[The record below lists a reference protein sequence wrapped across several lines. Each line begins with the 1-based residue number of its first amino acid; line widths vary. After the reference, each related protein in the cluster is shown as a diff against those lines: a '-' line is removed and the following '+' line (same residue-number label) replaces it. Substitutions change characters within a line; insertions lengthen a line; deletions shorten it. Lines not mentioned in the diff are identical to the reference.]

1 MYSTEAILEAA
12 HAIRPYL
19 SELLGAELAIEIDQK
34 LVDLLAQAED
44 GQSVENLILELL
56 AAQASTRE
64 WLSLKL
70 FPQQSH
76 YQTHHSPTRRW
87 EAEEWEEETDTL
99 CGEEGTDYILDVEN
113 IIESGLSDS
122 INGDII
128 YGDRIWGDN
137 KGPLNDSIQCYVH
150 AEMDTHVI
158 VQRITTIEVMISKD
172 AIEFVSSATA
182 KREQIQIDSL
192 KALIV
197 QVIPKVNFESVGDT
211 RFEVESLN
219 LETPQHLYFDLRP
232 THLGDGEVWVVLRQ
246 SQLPLLTLPLTPQI
260 VESRAQIPRR
270 LSANGS
276 IQNIPTLSEP
286 LHQLR
291 IIERRNGT
299 QITYDYE
306 LDSPSLNILGRYES
320 KPIMSDRQQYVETLY
335 REIESRWR
343 SVQEDVDA
351 FAAELRGFGGQLL
364 DELFPEA
371 LQRQLWEHRQSIQSI
386 MVISTEPFIPW
397 ELVHLKPPGQA
408 FLPDEVCFLGQLG
421 LVRWLYDVGFPPESI
436 TLQPDRCRYVI
447 PHYPDSR
454 YRLPQAEQ
462 EAQFLEQTF
471 QATAIEPQPNPVR
484 QALESASF
492 DLLHF
497 AGHGQAEHG
506 STATANL
513 LLEGRIEGGK
523 YISASLSATTVSQHC
538 RFKTVKNQPIVLL
551 NACQIGRTG
560 YDLTGISGFA
570 QAFLRGGAGAFIGSL
585 WSVGD
590 RPARVFSETLYSAL
604 IAGANLAEA
613 TRKAR
618 EKAKAAGDATW
629 LAYVVYGHPY
639 LKVTLQEGK

>member
-1 MYSTEAILEAA
+1 MIERFNMYSTEAILEAA

-19 SELLGAELAIEIDQK
+19 SELLDAELTIEIDQK
-34 LVDLLAQAED
+34 LADLLAQAED
-44 GQSVENLILELL
+44 GQPVENLILELL
-56 AAQASTRE
+56 ASHDSTRE
-64 WLSLKL
+64 WLSLRL

-76 YQTHHSPTRRW
+76 DHSPTRHW
-87 EAEEWEEETDTL
+87 DTNKNRED
-99 CGEEGTDYILDVEN
+99 GEE
-113 IIESGLSDS
+113 
-122 INGDII
+122 
-128 YGDRIWGDN
+128 
-137 KGPLNDSIQCYVH
+137 PLNESVNCYVH
-150 AEMDTHVI
+150 TEMDTHVI
-158 VQRITTIEVMISKD
+158 VQRVTTVEVIISKD
-172 AIEFVSSATA
+172 AIEFVTSATA
-182 KREQIQIDSL
+182 KNQSIQIDAL
-192 KALIV
+192 KTLIV
-197 QVIPKVNFESVGDT
+197 QVIPKLNFESVGDT
-211 RFEVESLN
+211 RFEIELLN

-232 THLGDGEVWVVLRQ
+232 THLGEGEVWVIFRQ
-246 SQLPLLTLPLTPQI
+246 SQLPLLTLALTPQI
-260 VESRAQIPRR
+260 VESKAQTPQR

-276 IQNIPTLSEP
+276 IQNIPKLSES

-291 IIERRNGT
+291 IIERRNGI

-320 KPIMSDRQQYVETLY
+320 RPIASDRQQYVETLY

-364 DELFPEA
+364 DELFPEP
-371 LQRQLWEHRQSIQSI
+371 LQRQLWEHRQEIQSI

-408 FLPDEVCFLGQLG
+408 FLPDEVCFLGQMG
-421 LVRWLYDVGFPPESI
+421 LVRWLYDVGRPPESI
-436 TLQPDRCRYVI
+436 TLHSDRCRYVI

-454 YRLPQAEQ
+454 YQLPQAEQ

-484 QALESASF
+484 QALQSASF

-523 YISASLSATTVSQHC
+523 YIPVSLSATTVSQYC
-538 RFKTVKNQPIVLL
+538 RFQTVKNQPIVLL

-560 YDLTGISGFA
+560 YALTGISGFA
-570 QAFLRGGAGAFIGSL
+570 QAFLKGGAGAFIGSL
-585 WSVGD
+585 WAVGD
-590 RPARVFSETLYSAL
+590 RPARIFSEALYSAL
-604 IAGANLAEA
+604 LAGSDLAEA
-613 TRKAR
+613 SRKAR
-618 EKAKAAGDATW
+618 EKARAAGDATW

-639 LKVTLQEGK
+639 LRVTLQKGK

>member
-34 LVDLLAQAED
+34 LTDLLAQAED

-56 AAQASTRE
+56 ASQDSTRE
-64 WLSLKL
+64 WLQNKL
-70 FPQQSH
+70 FSQPSH
-76 YQTHHSPTRRW
+76 HHDYSPTRHW
-87 EAEEWEEETDTL
+87 DTDKNSEE
-99 CGEEGTDYILDVEN
+99 
-113 IIESGLSDS
+113 
-122 INGDII
+122 
-128 YGDRIWGDN
+128 
-137 KGPLNDSIQCYVH
+137 PLNASIDCHVH

-158 VQRITTIEVMISKD
+158 VQRVTTVEVIISKD
-172 AIEFVSSATA
+172 AIEFVSSATS
-182 KREQIQIDSL
+182 KSKQIQIDSL
-192 KALIV
+192 KTLIV
-197 QVIPKVNFESVGDT
+197 QVIPKVNFESVGET
-211 RFEVESLN
+211 RLEIESLS

-276 IQNIPTLSEP
+276 IQNIPTLSKP

>member
-1 MYSTEAILEAA
+1 METAEILEAA
-12 HAIRPYL
+12 RSIRL
-19 SELLGAELAIEIDQK
+19 HLGELLDAELAIEIDQK
-34 LVDLLAQAED
+34 LAELLAQADD
-44 GQSVENLILELL
+44 GESVEILILELL
-56 AAQASTRE
+56 ASQDATRE
-64 WLSLKL
+64 WLRDKL
-70 FPQQSH
+70 IKQQSELRNWD
-76 YQTHHSPTRRW
+76 PTKGVPKND
-87 EAEEWEEETDTL
+87 AEKNDEEL
-99 CGEEGTDYILDVEN
+99 LDG
-113 IIESGLSDS
+113 SFH
-122 INGDII
+122 
-128 YGDRIWGDN
+128 
-137 KGPLNDSIQCYVH
+137 CYAY

-158 VQRITTIEVMISKD
+158 VQRVTTVEIIISKE
-172 AIEFVSSATA
+172 AIEFVSSVTA
-182 KREQIQIDSL
+182 KSEQIQVDPL

-197 QVIPKVNFESVGDT
+197 HVIPKVNFESVGDA
-211 RFEVESLN
+211 RIEIDLLS
-219 LETPQHLYFDLRP
+219 LETPQRLYFDLRP
-232 THLGDGEVWVVLRQ
+232 THIGEGEVWVVFRQ
-246 SQLPLLTLPLTPQI
+246 SQMPLLTLALTPQI
-260 VESRAQIPRR
+260 VESRAQIPQR
-270 LSANGS
+270 LSAKGS
-276 IQNIPTLSEP
+276 IQNIPQLSEP

-320 KPIMSDRQQYVETLY
+320 KPITSDRQQYVEALY
-335 REIESRWR
+335 REIESRWH
-343 SVQEDVDA
+343 SVQEDVEA

-371 LQRQLWEHRQSIQSI
+371 LQRQLWEHRQKVQSI

-397 ELVHLKPPGQA
+397 ELVHLKPPSQA

-436 TLQPDRCRYVI
+436 TLHADRCRHVI
-447 PHYPDSR
+447 PHYPNRR

-462 EAQFLEQTF
+462 EAQFLEKTF

-506 STATANL
+506 STSTANL
-513 LLEGRIEGGK
+513 LLEGRIEGGN
-523 YISASLSATTVSQHC
+523 YIPAMLSATTVSQYC
-538 RFKTVKNQPIVLL
+538 RFKAAKKQPIILL

-560 YDLTGISGFA
+560 YALTGISGFA

-604 IAGANLAEA
+604 LDGSNLAEA

-639 LKVTLQEGK
+639 LKVKLQKEV

>member
-1 MYSTEAILEAA
+1 MYSSEAILEAA

-19 SELLGAELAIEIDQK
+19 SELLDAELAIEIDQK
-34 LVDLLAQAED
+34 LADLLAQAD
-44 GQSVENLILELL
+44 NGQSVDNPILELL
-56 AAQASTRE
+56 ASHDSTRE
-64 WLSLKL
+64 WLKHRLSK
-70 FPQQSH
+70 PK
-76 YQTHHSPTRRW
+76 
-87 EAEEWEEETDTL
+87 TDTL
-99 CGEEGTDYILDVEN
+99 RNWTRNYWIRDMIRGDVIQGN
-113 IIESGLSDS
+113 KVA
-122 INGDII
+122 GDILSPPPI
-128 YGDRIWGDN
+128 D
-137 KGPLNDSIQCYVH
+137 CYVN
-150 AEMDTHVI
+150 AEMDDRVI
-158 VQRITTIEVMISKD
+158 VQRVTTVEVILSKD
-172 AIEFVSSATA
+172 VIKFVNSATA
-182 KREQIQIDSL
+182 KSKKIQVDAL
-192 KALIV
+192 KSLIV
-197 QVIPKVNFESVGDT
+197 QVIPKVNFESIGDT
-211 RFEVESLN
+211 RIEIDSLS
-219 LETPQHLYFDLRP
+219 LEPPQHLYFDLIP
-232 THLGDGEVWVVLRQ
+232 THLGEGEVWIVFRQ
-246 SQLPLLTLPLTPQI
+246 SQLPLLTLALTPQI
-260 VESRAQIPRR
+260 VESKAQIPQRI
-270 LSANGS
+270 SANGS
-276 IQNIPTLSEP
+276 IQNIPQLSEP

-306 LDSPSLNILGRYES
+306 LDSPSLNILDRHES
-320 KPIMSDRQQYVETLY
+320 KPIASDRQQYVETLY
-335 REIESRWR
+335 KEIESRWR
-343 SVQEDVDA
+343 SVQADVDA

-371 LQRQLWEHRQSIQSI
+371 LQRQLWEHRQEIQSI

-447 PHYPDSR
+447 PHYPDKR

-471 QATAIEPQPNPVR
+471 QATEIEPQPNPVR

-513 LLEGRIEGGK
+513 LLEGRIEGEK
-523 YISASLSATTVSQHC
+523 YIPAYLSATTVSQYC

-560 YDLTGISGFA
+560 YALTGISGFA
-570 QAFLRGGAGAFIGSL
+570 QAFLKGGAGAFIGSL

-590 RPARVFSETLYSAL
+590 RSARVFCEALYSAL
-604 IAGANLAEA
+604 VEGSDLAEA
-613 TRKAR
+613 SRKAR

-639 LKVTLQEGK
+639 LKVTLQRGE